1 MPLLPGTRLG
11 RYEVRAVIGAGGMGE
26 VYRAHDASLRR
37 DVALKVVLESLA
49 DDPELPRRLE
59 REALAT
65 ASLNHPNILA
75 VFDVGTENGKTY
87 VVSELLEGRTLREVL
102 SAGALPA
109 RVVARYAAQIADGL
123 AAAHDKG
130 LIHRDIKPGNLFVTT
145 DDRIKILDFGLAR
158 SVRLA
163 SAGDASTDTIT
174 ASLTVPGMVM
184 GSAGYM
190 APEQVRGA
198 AVDHRADIFS
208 LGVVMYEMLA
218 GRRAFQRETVAG
230 TLAAIVETDPPSL
243 SCDGSAAS
251 VRFMRLAR
259 RCLEKQPAQ
268 RFQSARDLAIVLADD
283 ASDEHPAMAAAAPR
297 SFPWRTIVATALVAT
312 AVTAGVAWS
321 WLGSRGQAPATA
333 GLPLEF
339 EISAPRNSAAFR
351 SPVLSND
358 GRQLVFRASD
368 GLYVRDLGVLEPRKL
383 PGTETAQYPFFSPDG
398 TRVAFF
404 AGGQLRIATPDGGL
418 PIVVCEA
425 GVSRGG
431 TWTDDDTI
439 VFGEYQGGLRRVS
452 PALGAKPEPL
462 TSLKSDEHEHWL
474 PHALPDA
481 AGIVFAVKYAAGG
494 SGIGLLRT
502 GAKEHT
508 RLIQRGTSP
517 KYGGGRLF
525 FVADADAFA
534 SEPFDLRT
542 MSLTGPATP
551 RPERLESAF
560 NLGSFAYSVS
570 RNGTLAYQPFVQVER
585 SLTIVGAGGVA
596 RTIGQPGPYW
606 SPRVSPDGKRIAVDV
621 RTDTRWG
628 DILIG
633 DLRGSFQPLTSDG
646 TSRMGAWDP
655 SGSRIAVES
664 VRDSAHSGIWMYDV
678 STRQGRK
685 VLDATS
691 YPQSVLR
698 DGRMLLGLY
707 YNRTSGSGD
716 VLHLLA
722 PGAVTPERVAL
733 PIKRPAYGRISAD
746 GHWLAYV
753 TDETGQNEAY
763 VTAFPPD
770 GHSVQVSE
778 AGSGE
783 RTVWSKSGN
792 DLYFLRKDGEVMVV
806 KIGPSG
812 PVGGPK
818 SAGVGRFPL
827 GGYGAG
833 DPQYDTFPNGDFI
846 VARSTSEPPPPR
858 IIVVVGG
865 R

>member
-26 VYRAHDASLRR
+26 VYRAHDASLKR

-65 ASLNHPNILA
+65 ASLNQPNILA
-75 VFDVGTENGKTY
+75 VFDVGTDNGKTY
-87 VVSELLEGRTLREVL
+87 VVSELLEGRTLRDVL
-102 SAGALPA
+102 SAGALPP
-109 RVVARYAAQIADGL
+109 RVAARYAAQIADGL

-158 SVRLA
+158 AVSLA
-163 SAGDASTDTIT
+163 SAGDATIT
-174 ASLTVPGMVM
+174 SSLTVPGMVM

-208 LGVVMYEMLA
+208 LGVVVYEMLA

-230 TLAAIVETDPPSL
+230 TLAAIVETDPPSW
-243 SCDGSAAS
+243 SGDGSAAS
-251 VRFMRLAR
+251 VRLMRLAR

-283 ASDEHPAMAAAAPR
+283 ASDEHPVMPAASSR
-297 SFPWRTIVATALVAT
+297 SFPWRAIVVTALLATAL
-312 AVTAGVAWS
+312 TAGVAWS
-321 WLGSRGQAPATA
+321 WLGSRGQAPPTA
-333 GLPLEF
+333 ARPLQF
-339 EISAPRNSAAFR
+339 EITAPRDSGGFR

-368 GLYVRDLGVLEPRKL
+368 GLYVRDLSVLEPRRL
-383 PGTETAQYPFFSPDG
+383 PGTEAAQYPFFSPDG
-398 TRVAFF
+398 KRMAFF
-404 AGGQLRIATPDGGL
+404 AGGQLRITSLDGGL
-418 PIVVCEA
+418 PIVVCQVRVA
-425 GVSRGG
+425 RGG
-431 TWTDDDTI
+431 TWTDDDAI
-439 VFGEYQGGLRRVS
+439 VFGEYEGGLRRVS
-452 PALGAKPEPL
+452 PALGATPQPL
-462 TSLKSDEHEHWL
+462 TSLNSDEQEHWL

-494 SGIGLLRT
+494 SGIGLLPA
-502 GAKEHT
+502 GAKQHT
-508 RLIQRGTSP
+508 RLLQRATTP
-517 KYGGGRLF
+517 RYGGGRLF

-534 SEPFDLRT
+534 SVPFDVRT
-542 MSLTGPATP
+542 TTVTGPVAP
-551 RPERLESAF
+551 RPERLDAAF
-560 NLGSFAYSVS
+560 NQGHFAYSVS
-570 RNGTLAYQPFVQVER
+570 RNGTLAYQPFVQTER
-585 SLTIVGAGGVA
+585 SLSIVGAGGVA
-596 RTIGQPGPYW
+596 RTIGKPGPYS
-606 SPRVSPDGKRIAVDV
+606 SPRASPDGTRIAVDV

-628 DILIG
+628 DIMIG

-655 SGSRIAVES
+655 AGSRIAVES
-664 VRDSAHSGIWMYDV
+664 LRDSAQSGIWMYDV

-685 VLDATS
+685 VLDARA
-691 YPQSVLR
+691 YPQSLLQ

-707 YNRTSGSGD
+707 YSRTGESGD
-716 VLHLLA
+716 TLHLLA
-722 PGAVTPERVAL
+722 PGATTSERVPL
-733 PIKRPAYGRISAD
+733 PIKRAAFGRISAD

-783 RTVWSKSGN
+783 RTVWAKSGN

-812 PVGGPK
+812 PIGGPK

-833 DPQYDTFPNGDFI
+833 DPQYDTFPNGEFI

-865 R
+865 AR